1 MLFFI
6 IPIFAIANAG
16 VKLDVSFLEVVSSSL
31 GLGVIAGLAV
41 GKVTG
46 ISLFTWL
53 GQKIGV
59 SSIHSSLKWKHILG
73 VGMIAGIGFTM
84 SLFITNLAFTNP
96 ELVKVSKISI
106 LIASSIAALIGV
118 LILFLSSPVQQKNKN
133 IKTLHRNGK

>member
-1 MLFFI
+1 
-6 IPIFAIANAG
+6 
-16 VKLDVSFLEVVSSSL
+16 
-31 GLGVIAGLAV
+31 
-41 GKVTG
+41 
-46 ISLFTWL
+46 
-53 GQKIGV
+53 
-59 SSIHSSLKWKHILG
+59 
-73 VGMIAGIGFTM
+73 MIAGIGFTM